1 MTQPSFVP
9 ITAADQ
15 VRPAL
20 ALSVPGA
27 WTSDRPGDLQGPS
40 QPTGRGH
47 GTPGPDQ
54 GYALHLARRFE
65 DRLHLGPDE
74 EVEDVLLGSAL
85 VASRRAGLFGR
96 APCIYDL
103 DFVMGLFGFTDAAAP
118 ADIVAARRGLFRSV
132 AHSYVA
138 QRVLVDAVPTEA
150 LRLAAGRTADA
161 RALMAT
167 AA

>member
-27 WTSDRPGDLQGPS
+27 WTSDRPGDLHGPS

-65 DRLHLGPDE
+65 DRLQLRPDE
-74 EVEDVLLGSAL
+74 EVEDVLLGGAL
-85 VASRRAGLFGR
+85 VASRRSGLFGR

-103 DFVMGLFGFTDAAAP
+103 DFVMDLFGFTDAAAP
-118 ADIVAARRGLFRSV
+118 ADVVAARRGLFRAV

-138 QRVLVDAVPTEA
+138 QRALVDAVPTEA
-150 LRLAAGRTADA
+150 LRLGAGRTAEA
-161 RALMAT
+161 RALMA
-167 AA
+167 AAA

>member
-15 VRPAL
+15 VRPARSL
-20 ALSVPGA
+20 AVPSA
-27 WTSDRPGDLQGPS
+27 WTSDRPSDLHGPG

-54 GYALHLARRFE
+54 GFALRLARRFE

-74 EVEDVLLGSAL
+74 ERADVLLGCAL

-118 ADIVAARRGLFRSV
+118 SDLVARRGALFRSV

-138 QRVLVDAVPTEA
+138 QRALVDAVPAAA
-150 LRLAAGRTADA
+150 LGLAVDRTGEA
-161 RALMAT
+161 RALL
-167 AA
+167 AAPA

>member
-1 MTQPSFVP
+1 MTQPTFVP

-20 ALSVPGA
+20 SLSVPGA
-27 WTSDRPGDLQGPS
+27 WTADRPGDRHGPG

-54 GYALHLARRFE
+54 GFALSLARRFE
-65 DRLHLGPDE
+65 DKLHLGPDE
-74 EVEDVLLGSAL
+74 EREDVLLGSAL

-103 DFVMGLFGFTDAAAP
+103 DYVMGLFGFTDADAP
-118 ADIVAARRGLFRSV
+118 PDVVSARRGHFRSV

-138 QRVLVDAVPTEA
+138 QRALVDSIPTEA
-150 LRLAAGRTADA
+150 LRLGPERTGEA
-161 RALMAT
+161 RALMA
-167 AA
+167 AAT

>member
-20 ALSVPGA
+20 SLSVPGA
-27 WTSDRPGDLQGPS
+27 WTADRPGDLHGPG
-40 QPTGRGH
+40 QPRGRGH

-54 GYALHLARRFE
+54 GFALRLARRFE

-74 EVEDVLLGSAL
+74 ELEDVLLGAAL
-85 VASRRAGLFGR
+85 LASRRAGLLGR

-103 DFVMGLFGFTDAAAP
+103 DFVMGLFGTTDSDAS
-118 ADIVAARRGLFRSV
+118 ADVVAARRGLFRSV

-138 QRVLVDAVPTEA
+138 QRALVDSVPTDVLVLGADRTSEA
-150 LRLAAGRTADA
+150 RALLAAGA
-161 RALMAT
+161 
-167 AA
+167 

>member
-1 MTQPSFVP
+1 MTQPTFVP

-20 ALSVPGA
+20 SLSVPGA
-27 WTSDRPGDLQGPS
+27 WTADRPGDLHGPG

-54 GYALHLARRFE
+54 GFALSLARRFE

-74 EVEDVLLGSAL
+74 EREDVLLGSAL

-103 DFVMGLFGFTDAAAP
+103 DFVMGLFAFTDADAP
-118 ADIVAARRGLFRSV
+118 PDVVVARRGLFRSV

-138 QRVLVDAVPTEA
+138 QRALVDAVPTAA
-150 LRLAAGRTADA
+150 LGLGADRTAEA
-161 RALMAT
+161 RALL
-167 AA
+167 AAEA

>member
-1 MTQPSFVP
+1 MTQPTFVP

-20 ALSVPGA
+20 SLSVPGA
-27 WTSDRPGDLQGPS
+27 WTSDRPADLHGPN

-65 DRLHLGPDE
+65 DRLHLSPDE
-74 EVEDVLLGSAL
+74 EHEDVLLGSAL

-103 DFVMGLFGFTDAAAP
+103 DFVMALFGFTDAHSP
-118 ADIVAARRGLFRSV
+118 ADVVALRGPLFRSV

-138 QRVLVDAVPTEA
+138 QRALVDAVPTEA
-150 LRLAAGRTADA
+150 LRLGADRSGEA
-161 RALMAT
+161 RALLT
-167 AA
+167 AEA

>member
-15 VRPAL
+15 VRPARS
-20 ALSVPGA
+20 LSVPGA
-27 WTSDRPGDLQGPS
+27 WTADRPGDLHGPG

-54 GYALHLARRFE
+54 GFALRLARRFE

-74 EVEDVLLGSAL
+74 EREDVLLGTAL
-85 VASRRAGLFGR
+85 IASRRAGLFGR

-103 DFVMGLFGFTDAAAP
+103 DFAMALFGFTAADTP
-118 ADIVAARRGLFRSV
+118 PDVVAERSGLFRSV

-138 QRVLVDAVPTEA
+138 QRALVDAVPTEA
-150 LRLAAGRTADA
+150 LELDAERAGEA
-161 RALMAT
+161 RALL
-167 AA
+167 AARA